1 MSSVIRKSARNEP
14 CQLRLDGCL
23 SGGQNETTVLA
34 HINGGGMA
42 LKRNDYASLYC
53 CASCHDFYDMRKQA
67 EPPYDKEWLELQ
79 ALRAMVRT
87 QEILIKKGLM

>member
-1 MSSVIRKSARNEP
+1 MSKAIRQSARQEF
-14 CQLRLDGCL
+14 CQLRLEGCL
-23 SGGQNETTVLA
+23 SGGQNETTILA

-42 LKRNDYASLYC
+42 LKRNDYHSFYS

-87 QEILIKKGLM
+87 QEILVKKGLM